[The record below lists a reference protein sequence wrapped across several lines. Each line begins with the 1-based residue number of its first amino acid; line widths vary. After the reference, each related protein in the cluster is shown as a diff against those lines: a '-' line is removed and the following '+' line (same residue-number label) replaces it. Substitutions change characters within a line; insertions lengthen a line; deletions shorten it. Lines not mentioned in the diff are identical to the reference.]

1 MQIVNIF
8 AILLSLLMVGCSAGG
23 SQAPGASTDG
33 LYSLEEIAA
42 LEESYGLSKD
52 DLMKQLSITED
63 DLKFKNDNM
72 IALSEMETIRD
83 LPFLVTYLNS
93 TMEPPGLYG
102 VRFDSVSD
110 LDQKETVKK
119 LFDDLSAEAVSLYG
133 EPGQG
138 PIKSTT
144 TTDGV
149 DGEDITTRWKVG
161 EESGF
166 TLSYSEQPDGVYLAL
181 SYSLVIPGSIHDF
194 G

>member
-1 MQIVNIF
+1 MTITSIF
-8 AILLSLLMVGCSAGG
+8 TVFLSLLLVGCSAGG

-33 LYSLEEIAA
+33 LYSLEEIAS

-93 TMEPPGLYG
+93 TAEPTGLYG

-119 LFDDLSAEAVSLYG
+119 LFDELSEEAISLYG

-138 PIKSTT
+138 PIKSTGAY
-144 TTDGV
+144 DGV
-149 DGEDITTRWKVG
+149 DGENITTRWKVG
-161 EESGF
+161 EQSSF
-166 TLSYSEQPDGVYLAL
+166 SLTYSEQPDGVYLAL